1 MNKVILSGRLTKE
14 VNVKYLNTGIAV
26 GELTI
31 AVNEKVKKQDG
42 SAKENVC
49 FIDVSIF
56 GNGANILSQ
65 YCHKGSKVLVE
76 GKLMQSNYVNQQGAN
91 VTRFYVA
98 CEHFEFMGTSNNNNQ
113 NLNNTQEY
121 YEAQRNYQQ
130 QNNMNIQNKQDIT
143 NQVNLNQ
150 NIPTQQSQAINQQN
164 TQNATKIQNNPAI
177 KDFEYSP
184 ADYNEEIPF

>member
-1 MNKVILSGRLTKE
+1 M
-14 VNVKYLNTGIAV
+14 

-31 AVNEKVKKQDG
+31 AVSEKIKKQDG
-42 SAKENVC
+42 TEKENVC

-76 GKLMQSNYVNQQGAN
+76 GKLMQSNYVNQQGIN

-98 CEHFEFMGTSNNNNQ
+98 CEHFEFMGASNSNNQ
-113 NLNNTQEY
+113 SLNNKQDY

-130 QNNMNIQNKQDIT
+130 QQQNNMNIQNTQDIT
-143 NQVNLNQ
+143 NQFNLNQ
-150 NIPTQQSQAINQQN
+150 NPATQQPPAINQHH
-164 TQNATKIQNNPAI
+164 TQNAHKMQNNPNI
-177 KDFEYSP
+177 KDFEYPP